1 MTLSTRLLPLATV
14 AVAASQLFASPD
26 LPQQSHD
33 AAVNRNLNT
42 FNSIVKAVEM
52 NYVDT
57 IRPKEA
63 FNSAIQA
70 FYPLLTHT
78 RNTTTPIRVQS

>member
-57 IRPKEA
+57 I
-63 FNSAIQA
+63 IQSSRRSVRA
-70 FYPLLTHT
+70 YAQLCGQYSV
-78 RNTTTPIRVQS
+78 NE